1 MATDDETPPSAPQA
15 SENLEGQ
22 SMTTSATVPAP
33 TSADSSSN
41 KSENSDN
48 NRDIK
53 AEDDVDND
61 SEDSATEINIR
72 MPMAAP
78 GAPRQPRSQPSML
91 LRGIV
96 VSRTSPIKSDETMD
110 RLSDG
115 GKRMPPGKRAR
126 RKNCNRSYSRS
137 LHRTPNPPT
146 SNPYRRCHGQPV
158 RTAAVEVD
166 IPRPTPTAASEPVL
180 DRIGEFVLRS
190 IDS

>member
-1 MATDDETPPSAPQA
+1 MATDDKTPPSAPQA

-78 GAPRQPRSQPSML
+78 GAPRQPRPQPSML
-91 LRGIV
+91 LRESQGRV
-96 VSRTSPIKSDETMD
+96 QSRTMRQWIDSVMEGRGCHSE
-110 RLSDG
+110 RELG
-115 GKRMPPGKRAR
+115 GKTATAVPVDAFTEHPIRPPPIHIDAA
-126 RKNCNRSYSRS
+126 
-137 LHRTPNPPT
+137 T
-146 SNPYRRCHGQPV
+146 GQPV
-158 RTAAVEVD
+158 RTAAVEVN